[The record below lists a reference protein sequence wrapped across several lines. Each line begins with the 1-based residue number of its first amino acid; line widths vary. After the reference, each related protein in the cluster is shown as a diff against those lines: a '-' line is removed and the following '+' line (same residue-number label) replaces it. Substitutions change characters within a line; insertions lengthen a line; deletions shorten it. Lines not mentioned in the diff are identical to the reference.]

1 MTVAEQAAP
10 LVRAL
15 ELPSRHGFIT
25 DVESEAPPPGL
36 DADTVRAISR
46 RKREPEFLLK
56 WRLAAF
62 GRWSAWRCLEN

>member
-1 MTVAEQAAP
+1 MTVAEQATP
-10 LVRAL
+10 LVRAP

-25 DVESEAPPPGL
+25 DVESGAPPLGL

-46 RKREPEFLLK
+46 HKREPEFLLK

-62 GRWSAWRCLEN
+62 GRRSAWRGLEN

>member
-25 DVESEAPPPGL
+25 DVESEAPPPGP
-36 DADTVRAISR
+36 DADTVRAMSR
-46 RKREPEFLLK
+46 RKRDPEFLLK

-62 GRWSAWRCLEN
+62 RRGSAWRCLEN